1 MLQLFF
7 IRHGQSTNN
16 ALWQESDHDNY
27 LAGREADPDLT
38 EAGVKQAEI
47 VAGYLARP
55 FTAEEFDPQNRFGFG
70 LTHLYCSLML
80 RAVKTGTAIAKQ
92 TGLEL
97 VAMPDVHETGGMFVG
112 DIVAGEAEFE
122 GFPGPGRSFF
132 ETQFPGLILPEDLT
146 DEGWWNKGKEPRE
159 AYQGRAYRVIE
170 QLMESHQGQDHRVG
184 IVMHGGIFARILTG
198 LLEIGVE
205 DYWLLMNNCAITR
218 VDIGDNGRV
227 MLVYMNKVDFLPD
240 DLVT

>member
-1 MLQLFF
+1 LLHLYF

-16 ALWQESDHDNY
+16 AWWEESDRDTY

-38 EAGVKQAEI
+38 EIGAKQAEI
-47 VAGYLARP
+47 VADYLARP
-55 FTAEEFDPQNRFGFG
+55 FRREEFDPQNRFGFG

-80 RAVKTGTAIAKQ
+80 RAVKTGHEIAKR

-97 VAMPDVHETGGMFVG
+97 VAMPDVHETGGMFIG

-122 GFPGPGRSFF
+122 GVPGPGRSFF
-132 ETQFPGLILPEDLT
+132 EAHFPGLVLPESLT
-146 DEGWWNKGKEPRE
+146 DEGWWNKEKEPRE
-159 AYQGRAYRVIE
+159 EYQERAYRVIE
-170 QLMESHQGQDHRVG
+170 QLMDAHQGEDHRVG

-198 LLEIGVE
+198 LLEIQAE

-218 VDIGDNGRV
+218 VDMGDDGRV